1 MFSIH
6 IYFLIFSCF
15 FFSIVIRHTR
25 CALVTV
31 VQTCALPI
39 LEQAY
44 ELYNY
49 KLHTRTPHDASASI
63 IVSSRGK
70 DAAEF
75 LMNLYREDRGSAVLI
90 NTMPIVRDLS
100 RGGKFDICA
109 TKYFSTR
116 KSVVAGTRVL
126 VRVNLGGGRKNQ
138 K

>member
-1 MFSIH
+1 M
-6 IYFLIFSCF
+6 
-15 FFSIVIRHTR
+15 
-25 CALVTV
+25 
-31 VQTCALPI
+31 
-39 LEQAY
+39 EQAY

-100 RGGKFDICA
+100 RGGKFDVCA
-109 TKYFSTR
+109 TKYFSNLYDR
-116 KSVVAGTRVL
+116 KSVVSGKSVY
-126 VRVNLGGGRKNQ
+126 VRVDLGGRRSIKKTNRYRNYSTTHH
-138 K
+138 

>member
-1 MFSIH
+1 M
-6 IYFLIFSCF
+6 
-15 FFSIVIRHTR
+15 
-25 CALVTV
+25 
-31 VQTCALPI
+31 
-39 LEQAY
+39 EQAY

-109 TKYFSTR
+109 TKYFSNLSDIDRSRQIGRATSR
-116 KSVVAGTRVL
+116 ERVL
-126 VRVNLGGGRKNQ
+126 K
-138 K
+138 

>member
-1 MFSIH
+1 M
-6 IYFLIFSCF
+6 
-15 FFSIVIRHTR
+15 
-25 CALVTV
+25 
-31 VQTCALPI
+31 
-39 LEQAY
+39 EQAY

-100 RGGKFDICA
+100 RGGKFEICA
-109 TKYFSTR
+109 TKYFSNLSDIARSSLRGNVLRRYLIFLDR
-116 KSVVAGTRVL
+116 KRIVSGKGVY
-126 VRVNLGGGRKNQ
+126 VRVDRGGRGHMKTQ
-138 K
+138 TSTKKI